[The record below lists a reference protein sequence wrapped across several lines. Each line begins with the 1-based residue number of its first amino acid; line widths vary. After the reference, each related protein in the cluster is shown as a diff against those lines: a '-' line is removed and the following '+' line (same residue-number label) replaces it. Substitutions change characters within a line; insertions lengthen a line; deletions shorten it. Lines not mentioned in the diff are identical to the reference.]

1 MFSENQNY
9 TTTKKQTLQK
19 IFNKFFFLPEIMV
32 STQDDSVT
40 LKIITTI
47 MICSLSLQTGY
58 MKFKEKE

>member
-9 TTTKKQTLQK
+9 TTTKIQTLQK
-19 IFNKFFFLPEIMV
+19 INKFFFLPEIMV

>member
-19 IFNKFFFLPEIMV
+19 INKFFFLPEIMV

-58 MKFKEKE
+58 VKFKEKE